1 MSHPQNDESLILPPG
16 YLILTSPTHRED
28 LTFSCPHEGC
38 DGFVFPFAEKRIQ
51 HERDWHSGPYQCA
64 ECGAEFAA
72 ATALRRHARAS
83 QHNTEWVCQQADCQS
98 SGMEFT
104 SKGTYM
110 KHVRDSIA
118 HRGEVAEKDS
128 DVVDSIV
135 VASSHDD
142 QNSITRGVNQQED
155 FICHEP
161 CCHYYGTDFSCKS
174 EWARHV
180 KSGSHAGASAIGEA
194 TRARLPPGEA
204 LDEEQKALRSLR
216 CSKTA
221 CPKFDDI
228 FNTPRGFYNHLR
240 KPEHLSGVDE
250 SVGSAEESQDKD
262 ADELLDE
269 TNLRC
274 KEKDC
279 PKFRHHFLS
288 RTGYKMHINST
299 PHVKASGAHDAPNP
313 TSPLSTPTG
322 TFTTSFLSPMK
333 IPSLPNDKTPGSP
346 STGRG
351 PAMPA
356 KTPRKDS
363 LSRIIT
369 MRSSSA
375 AKRERELEK
384 RNQELEKRVERLE
397 EQYERVRQVLER
409 MGGLSL
415 DE

>member
-1 MSHPQNDESLILPPG
+1 
-16 YLILTSPTHRED
+16 
-28 LTFSCPHEGC
+28 
-38 DGFVFPFAEKRIQ
+38 
-51 HERDWHSGPYQCA
+51 
-64 ECGAEFAA
+64 
-72 ATALRRHARAS
+72 
-83 QHNTEWVCQQADCQS
+83 
-98 SGMEFT
+98 MEFT
-104 SKGTYM
+104 SKGTYL
-110 KHVRDSIA
+110 KHVRDSTA
-118 HRGEVAEKDS
+118 HRSPVAEEDS
-128 DVVDSIV
+128 DMVDSIV
-135 VASSHDD
+135 VASSKDD
-142 QNSITRGVNQQED
+142 HNSITRGANQAED

-161 CCHYYGTDFSCKS
+161 CCHYYGTDFFCKS
-174 EWARHV
+174 EWVRHF
-180 KSGSHAGASAIGEA
+180 KSGSHARASAIGEA

-221 CPKFDDI
+221 CPKFDDV

-250 SVGSAEESQDKD
+250 SEESAEESQDKD
-262 ADELLDE
+262 ADEDLDE

-274 KEKDC
+274 REKDC

-288 RTGYKMHINST
+288 KTGYKMHINST
-299 PHVKASGAHDAPNP
+299 PHVKASGAHGAPNP
-313 TSPLSTPTG
+313 SPLSTPTG
-322 TFTTSFLSPMK
+322 PFTTSFLSPRE
-333 IPSLPNDKTPGSP
+333 ILSLPNDKTPGSP

-351 PAMPA
+351 LAMPA
-356 KTPRKDS
+356 KTPRKDP

-369 MRSSSA
+369 MRSSPA

-409 MGGLSL
+409 VGGLSL